1 MRHRWPNPG
10 AIAYPTTQPPGFP
23 CQITTRDTGR
33 LHSVHAHGAFLNAQ
47 GDGNTD
53 VADGHF
59 HRVRHGVVQPDQ
71 SDGHSHELTTLP
83 CGVGAPH
90 LVGQSG
96 AMTTFGDAAVSAS
109 MPGLPGLVR
118 PPPPSLL
125 PWIVGAV
132 MVAGLVI
139 GGVMLMRSDDE

>member
-10 AIAYPTTQPPGFP
+10 AIAYPTTQPPGHP

-71 SDGHSHELTTLP
+71 SDGHAHELTTLP

-96 AMTTFGDAAVSAS
+96 AMTTLGDAAVSAS
-109 MPGLPGLVR
+109 MPGLPTFQQQ
-118 PPPPSLL
+118 PPSLL

-132 MVAGLVI
+132 VVAGLVI